1 MAETK
6 FSNYSAG
13 QSGMTLKMATILI
26 VEDEVFIRQTA
37 EFTIEDL
44 GHEILVA
51 GDVDQALSHLST
63 SQSIDALF
71 VDMRLAA
78 SGLGGCEVAN
88 HAVVQR
94 PELRVLYTSGKPFS
108 EAMKALFVTGGQFLQ
123 KPYSPAQLEL
133 SVGTL
138 LQ

>member
-1 MAETK
+1 
-6 FSNYSAG
+6 
-13 QSGMTLKMATILI
+13 MATILI
-26 VEDEVFIRQTA
+26 VEDEVFVRQTA

-51 GDVDQALSHLST
+51 GDVDEALTLLST

-78 SGLGGCEVAN
+78 AVLGGCEVAN
-88 HAVVQR
+88 HAILGR
-94 PELRVLYTSGKPFS
+94 PGLRVLYTSGTPLTEEMS
-108 EAMKALFVTGGQFLQ
+108 GLFVTGGQFLQ
-123 KPYSPAQLEL
+123 KPYSPAELEF

>member
-1 MAETK
+1 MA
-6 FSNYSAG
+6 
-13 QSGMTLKMATILI
+13 LKMATILI

-51 GDVDQALSHLST
+51 SDVDEALSQLDS

-78 SGLGGCEVAN
+78 AALGGCEVAN
-88 HAVVQR
+88 HAILGR
-94 PELRVLYTSGKPFS
+94 PGLRVLYTSGKPLTEEMS
-108 EAMKALFVTGGQFLQ
+108 GLFVAGGQFLQ
-123 KPYSPAQLEL
+123 KPYSPAQLEF